1 MGGGYGNF
9 HARGVGVRCH
19 PSVRKNGVA
28 VSLLAATLVLLPGCA
43 GGGNPS
49 AEVVAGA
56 EMPAEHADGKRLF
69 DTSCARCHGVHA
81 AGTGRG
87 PSFLSK
93 IYEPSHH
100 GDEAFLLAAKR
111 GVSAHHWGFGN
122 MPPIPGVSDD
132 DVAKIIGYVRW
143 AQRVAGIS

>member
-1 MGGGYGNF
+1 MGSGGNN
-9 HARGVGVRCH
+9 RI
-19 PSVRKNGVA
+19 PTGVA
-28 VSLLAATLVLLPGCA
+28 VRRRVLVRKFGATATLLAAGLALLPGCA
-43 GGGNPS
+43 GGGNPAAS
-49 AEVVAGA
+49 AVAAAEV
-56 EMPAEHADGKRLF
+56 PAEHADGKRLF
-69 DTSCARCHGVHA
+69 DTNCARCHGVHA

-100 GDEAFLLAAKR
+100 GDEAFLVAVKR

-122 MPPIPGVSDD
+122 MPPVPGVADE
-132 DVAKIIGYVRW
+132 DVTKIIGYVRW